1 MSDNMLVVECPH
13 CEEVFKGQRG
23 LAMHRNHQPD
33 CLKAY
38 LQLSISSK
46 IQKMTGNP
54 RTHHQ
59 KERHDTERR
68 NKKLRVDSSIQKRKT
83 QQENKQPTPPAMNP
97 TCSLQKNPDE
107 DDSFP
112 CTPLENTEE
121 KNMSK
126 QVIAEP
132 STKQEY

>member
-1 MSDNMLVVECPH
+1 MLVVECPH

-23 LAMHRNHQPD
+23 LAMHCNHQPD

-46 IQKMTGNP
+46 NQKMTGNP

-68 NKKLRVDSSIQKRKT
+68 NKKVRVDSSIKKEKLSKKT
-83 QQENKQPTPPAMNP
+83 NNQLPQQ
-97 TCSLQKNPDE
+97 
-107 DDSFP
+107 
-112 CTPLENTEE
+112 
-121 KNMSK
+121 
-126 QVIAEP
+126 
-132 STKQEY
+132 